1 MNGIKREYSFL
12 RSSISLSIVAHVLF
26 FLLCAVLIS
35 QRTAQLPFKRTTF
48 IDLAP
53 LPQELLK
60 KNRANEETKPNQRI
74 VQTTK
79 SQKTDKAAP
88 DAFLGEQTQTV
99 DRQTVSKDKLV
110 QMGESKTTTAKQDN
124 RGKTKAE
131 KSREKVA
138 TETAPTALQNLG
150 LPILPTAKQLD
161 DMAKARAKGEDR
173 SDMIARGDQAPKD
186 YIQGMKEGEVTAL
199 NTKEFV
205 FYGYYQRIRERLD
218 RAWVPILR
226 GQINSLYR
234 RGRTLASEMDY
245 STKVLV
251 FMNNGGE
258 IVKVQVV
265 TESGAQDLDDA
276 AVKAFN
282 MAGPFPNPPHGIVDR
297 NGEIKIPWEFIL
309 KT

>member
-1 MNGIKREYSFL
+1 MNGINREYSFL
-12 RSSISLSIVAHVLF
+12 RSSISLSIVAHALF

-35 QRTAQLPFKRTTF
+35 QRTAQLPFKRTTY
-48 IDLAP
+48 IDIAP
-53 LPQELLK
+53 LPQDLLK
-60 KNRANEETKPNQRI
+60 NNKARDDIKPSQRI

-99 DRQTVSKDKLV
+99 DRQTVSKDHLV
-110 QMGESKTTTAKQDN
+110 QMGESKTTTAKQDT

-131 KSREKVA
+131 KSREKLA
-138 TETAPTALQNLG
+138 KQASPMPLQSFG
-150 LPILPTAKQLD
+150 LPILPTPKQLD

-186 YIQGMKEGEVTAL
+186 YIQGLKEGETTAL
-199 NTKEFV
+199 NTKEFA

-226 GQINSLYR
+226 GQINALYR
-234 RGRTLASEMDY
+234 RGRTLASQMDY
-245 STKVLV
+245 STKVMV
-251 FMNNGGE
+251 FMNQGGE
-258 IVKVQVV
+258 IIKVQVM

-282 MAGPFPNPPHGIVDR
+282 TAGPFPNPPHGIVDP